1 MGVSEDGGEK
11 ASGHSLRPLY
21 FWVRKMIRDQEER
34 QQRVS
39 VEGGTELKGQWL

>member
-1 MGVSEDGGEK
+1 MKMEERKHQDT
-11 ASGHSLRPLY
+11 ASGLY

-39 VEGGTELKGQWL
+39 VEGGTTLKGQWL